1 LASTVLLLL
10 VVGVP
15 VWLALADGR
24 PSIHVD
30 VRALWQALEHRR
42 PGDIRQVAQ
51 WLGQAA
57 VLLAWIAWAW
67 LTLCVVLEVV
77 AWRSGRSTVHLP
89 ASRSIQ
95 FAAALLVGAAFAVGS
110 LGRFPAH
117 GGGTF
122 AAVPAGPVVPG
133 SSRVAAHVVD
143 SGPISVARA
152 GGRSVGADGAMEQPV
167 DQARR
172 VGAPAVPGS
181 DPAGL
186 LIDDR
191 LEVGPVGS
199 RHTVAA
205 RESLWS
211 IAAERLGSARRWRD
225 IAALNYGR
233 GQVGGGALGADH
245 WLQAG
250 WELLLPIGTGPSPSI
265 GTLPQPDPSDGVA
278 HPHVLPVG
286 SSEDAVS
293 HAGSSGVPG
302 GMGGTPLV
310 PVGTGIV
317 GIGVADLVDRL
328 RKVQQRHRVPGGQI
342 RLPEQLLRP
351 FEQRLRL
358 GSGSKDL
365 EVIEAAVVALADGPD
380 GWPEGCRLT
389 GATVDDGQVR
399 LAFDAPPSGV
409 TAPFTPSEDGNS
421 LIVDRAVLASGP
433 VVRRADRRR
442 FAAPTLVTVGRTGGV
457 LAMVALEG
465 LGAVTV
471 AGDPVAAEG
480 LGRAMALELASS
492 RWASAFDLVLV
503 GFGAALASGEAVT
516 VVGDPGPVIADLTWR
531 RLTMSMRLDD
541 ASESSL
547 DAARRSDR
555 VGDWRPI
562 VVVCAP
568 VVPPGDVAAI
578 LELASDGR
586 LGICAVAMDGVG
598 GLPTTAGHVLHCGP
612 SLQVAGAVVET
623 QAVDRTELDQATRL
637 IATAA
642 QRDVGDDVDA
652 EDPDGAAVV
661 TGRTVG
667 SPDRSRVVP
676 YGRPTAEM
684 TTRVD
689 PAEPGTV
696 PAAVPTAPR
705 PSVASAT
712 PPGDRSG
719 VEVEVAILGTVEVR
733 GAARGFTRAW
743 ALELVVYLA
752 MHPGGASNEVWST
765 ALWPDRL
772 MAPSSLHS
780 TASVARRSLGR
791 ARDGADHLPR
801 SHGRLALASTVGT
814 DWGRFQA
821 LATSDD
827 PDRWEEA
834 LTIVRGRPFDGIRS
848 TDWSLL
854 DGTAPSIESAVVDLS
869 GRLAGAR
876 LRSGDPHGAE
886 WAARKGLLVSP
897 YDERLYR
904 MLLRTAD
911 AAGNPEGVETVMA
924 ELVRIV
930 ADEVEPVESVHPST
944 LALYRSLSRR
954 SRSVLDVPPR
964 R

>member
-1 LASTVLLLL
+1 V
-10 VVGVP
+10 
-15 VWLALADGR
+15 
-24 PSIHVD
+24 
-30 VRALWQALEHRR
+30 
-42 PGDIRQVAQ
+42 
-51 WLGQAA
+51 
-57 VLLAWIAWAW
+57 
-67 LTLCVVLEVV
+67 
-77 AWRSGRSTVHLP
+77 
-89 ASRSIQ
+89 
-95 FAAALLVGAAFAVGS
+95 
-110 LGRFPAH
+110 
-117 GGGTF
+117 
-122 AAVPAGPVVPG
+122 VPAG
-133 SSRVAAHVVD
+133 S
-143 SGPISVARA
+143 
-152 GGRSVGADGAMEQPV
+152 
-167 DQARR
+167 
-172 VGAPAVPGS
+172 
-181 DPAGL
+181 L
-186 LIDDR
+186 
-191 LEVGPVGS
+191 
-199 RHTVAA
+199 HTVAA

-245 WLQAG
+245 WLQVG
-250 WELLLPIGTGPSPSI
+250 WELHLPTGTGPSLSVETP
-265 GTLPQPDPSDGVA
+265 PHRDPSDSGGD
-278 HPHVLPVG
+278 PPVDPE
-286 SSEDAVS
+286 SSSKGTVPL
-293 HAGSSGVPG
+293 AGSSGVPG
-302 GMGGTPLV
+302 GMGGTPLL

-328 RKVQQRHRVPGGQI
+328 RKVQQRHRAPGGQI

-358 GSGSKDL
+358 GAGVKDL
-365 EVIEAAVVALADGPD
+365 EAVEAAVVSLADGP
-380 GWPEGCRLT
+380 GAWPEGCRLT
-389 GATVDDGQVR
+389 GATVDDVQVR
-399 LAFDAPPSGV
+399 LAFDVPPSGA
-409 TAPFTPSEDGNS
+409 TPPFTTSEDGNS
-421 LIVDRAVLASGP
+421 LIVDRAALGSRPA
-433 VVRRADRRR
+433 VRRADRQR
-442 FAAPTLVTVGRTGGV
+442 FAAPTLVTVGTAGGV

-471 AGDPVAAEG
+471 AGEPVAAEG

-503 GFGAALASGEAVT
+503 GFGAALAGGEGVT
-516 VVGDPGPVIADLTWR
+516 VVGDAGPVIADLTWR
-531 RLTMSMRLDD
+531 RLTMSMRLED
-541 ASESSL
+541 APESSV
-547 DAARRSDR
+547 DAARRCDR
-555 VGDWRPI
+555 VGDWRPN

-568 VVPPGDVAAI
+568 EVPQGEVAAI

-586 LGICAVAMDGVG
+586 LGICAVAMGGAG
-598 GLPTTAGHVLHCGP
+598 GLPTTAGHVLQSGS

-623 QAVDRTELDQATRL
+623 QSVDRIELDQATQL
-637 IATAA
+637 IETAA
-642 QRDVGDDVDA
+642 QRDVDDGVEA
-652 EDPDGAAVV
+652 EEPDGTVV
-661 TGRTVG
+661 GTGRTVG
-667 SPDRSRVVP
+667 GAEPSRVVP
-676 YGRPTAEM
+676 YVRPTAEM

-689 PAEPGTV
+689 PAESGAVRT
-696 PAAVPTAPR
+696 AAR
-705 PSVASAT
+705 PNVASAAR
-712 PPGDRSG
+712 PGDRSG

-752 MHPGGASNEVWST
+752 LHPGGASNEVWST

-780 TASVARRSLGR
+780 TASVARRSLGT

-814 DWGRFQA
+814 DWNRFQA

-834 LTIVRGRPFDGIRS
+834 LTIVRGRPFEGIRS

-930 ADEVEPVESVHPST
+930 ADEVEPIESVHPST